1 MLSENYKQEAFALL
15 EKMSDTELEEV
26 LLKIGSIR
34 QWRSH
39 SEDNT
44 PKRRRMK
51 FGDNFIPCFDEVIK
65 RGNGKLTIIKKMDAE
80 KSANHMRVAYH
91 VTAKDA
97 ERYNYLDSIEYHTGG
112 TSSDIIGMTQTYSFE
127 EFVREIFDEDFL
139 YNGAVLEICGG
150 GIIYYGEKDF
160 IQSIKELA
168 VKAVLITGL
177 KSEGCKIV
185 G

>member
-1 MLSENYKQEAFALL
+1 MLSENYKEEAFALL
-15 EKMSDTELEEV
+15 EKMSDVELEEV

-39 SEDNT
+39 SENNT

-51 FGDNFIPCFDEVIK
+51 LGDNFIPCFDEVIK
-65 RGNGKLTIIKKMDAE
+65 RGNGKLTIVKKMNTY
-80 KSANHMRVAYH
+80 KSAKHMRVAYH

-97 ERYNYLDSIEYHTGG
+97 ERYNYLDTIEYHTGG
-112 TSSDIIGMTQTYSFE
+112 KNQDIIGIGQTYSFE

-150 GIIYYGEKDF
+150 GIIYYGEEDF

-177 KSEGCKIV
+177 KSKGYEIV
-185 G
+185 R

>member
-1 MLSENYKQEAFALL
+1 
-15 EKMSDTELEEV
+15 MSDTELEEV

-65 RGNGKLTIIKKMDAE
+65 RGNGKLTIIKKMDSE

-112 TSSDIIGMTQTYSFE
+112 TNQDIIGITQTYSFE

-139 YNGAVLEICGG
+139 YSGSVLEICGG
-150 GIIYYGEKDF
+150 GIIYYGRKILF
-160 IQSIKELA
+160 RALKNWQSKQF
-168 VKAVLITGL
+168 
-177 KSEGCKIV
+177 
-185 G
+185 